1 MILINF
7 DYCRNRPETFH
18 RTILEVLDKDDNFLL
33 TDMMEGSQ
41 LWPLDYIKFDAHK
54 IFYTVMRAGFALDK
68 NFTLLCSDS
77 NIKSR
82 ISSWKRQIDF
92 EPPNIDVLNFPL
104 PCMVLLPLCGKRAC
118 QSSLFTNVLNYMD
131 DLNGIEKT
139 KNFIQL
145 TSSPIDFRI
154 LSLDRYWKHEFFE
167 YSYVPWFHWEH
178 DAPEVLHNH
187 TIKDWDKRIENGF
200 NYKKDFRFLN
210 EIYDKLIEE
219 FDVGTEELMEY
230 EGKLFNKTIFN
241 HFYPVQAFPVCCDII
256 LESYIATPGPTFMTE
271 KTWKPIVYKRPFLLL
286 GVPEI
291 NQTLKDL
298 NFELYDE
305 IFDYSFDNEPDDLKR
320 LHMFWEQIDRY
331 INLDPKIFN
340 DKLKVL
346 DEKLE
351 HNRKTYCE
359 WHESNLNL
367 TNETCDILQGGIMDN
382 MEYYFEIEE
391 HTFVDIKKYCGI
403 FPS

>member
-1 MILINF
+1 
-7 DYCRNRPETFH
+7 
-18 RTILEVLDKDDNFLL
+18 
-33 TDMMEGSQ
+33 
-41 LWPLDYIKFDAHK
+41 
-54 IFYTVMRAGFALDK
+54 
-68 NFTLLCSDS
+68 
-77 NIKSR
+77 
-82 ISSWKRQIDF
+82 
-92 EPPNIDVLNFPL
+92 
-104 PCMVLLPLCGKRAC
+104 
-118 QSSLFTNVLNYMD
+118 
-131 DLNGIEKT
+131 
-139 KNFIQL
+139 
-145 TSSPIDFRI
+145 
-154 LSLDRYWKHEFFE
+154 
-167 YSYVPWFHWEH
+167 
-178 DAPEVLHNH
+178 
-187 TIKDWDKRIENGF
+187 
-200 NYKKDFRFLN
+200 
-210 EIYDKLIEE
+210 
-219 FDVGTEELMEY
+219 
-230 EGKLFNKTIFN
+230 
-241 HFYPVQAFPVCCDII
+241 
-256 LESYIATPGPTFMTE
+256 MTE

-367 TNETCDILQGGIMDN
+367 TNETRDILCQGSIMDN

-403 FPS
+403 FLS